1 MKKQETVKTSKW
13 RSVLWMAISL
23 LASLLLWVYVTESE
37 GENIERSF
45 PGVQVRF
52 DGESTMRDTRE
63 MIVSDDS
70 TTSVKVTL
78 TGSRRALSALS
89 SADLSAVIDLSRIT
103 RTGNYQL
110 SPTISFPSRTDTS
123 AIASI
128 VIDPDSVS
136 FYVDKL
142 DKKTLEVR
150 GVFNGST
157 AEGYSADPLSFS
169 PSTVIVYG
177 PGKVLDTVDAA
188 YVEVNRTDV
197 DRTLSFDS
205 TFVLLDA
212 EVNEVESDALSFN
225 TEQVNVTLPV
235 RAVKE
240 VYLTVE
246 LVPGGGATEKN
257 VRWSLEPGS
266 ITLLGDAEVLSGVN
280 SITVARIELA
290 QVEDA
295 MQETYRVELP
305 NDTELIVG
313 ARETTLTLEL
323 QDLETAYYTIDKSNI
338 SFINVS
344 EGYTALAED
353 SLDKVRI
360 RGSHAVLEQLSDLNI
375 RAVADL
381 KNYGTATGRFTVPV
395 QISING
401 ASASEVG
408 AVGNYEIV
416 AILSE
421 ATEEEGER

>member
-212 EVNEVESDALSFN
+212 EGNEVESDALSFN

>member
-212 EVNEVESDALSFN
+212 EGNEVESDALSYN

-323 QDLETAYYTIDKSNI
+323 QDLETAYFTIDKSNI

>member
-1 MKKQETVKTSKW
+1 
-13 RSVLWMAISL
+13 MAISL

-212 EVNEVESDALSFN
+212 EGNEVESDALSYN

-257 VRWSLEPGS
+257 VRWSLEPAS

>member
-212 EVNEVESDALSFN
+212 EGNEVESDALSYN

-381 KNYGTATGRFTVPV
+381 KNYGTATGRLTVPV

>member
-89 SADLSAVIDLSRIT
+89 NADLSAVIDLSRIT

-110 SPTISFPSRTDTS
+110 APTISFPSRTDTS

-212 EVNEVESDALSFN
+212 EGNEVESDALSFN

>member
-212 EVNEVESDALSFN
+212 EGNEVESDALSFN

-295 MQETYRVELP
+295 MQGTYRVELP

>member
-89 SADLSAVIDLSRIT
+89 SADLSAVIDLSPIT

-110 SPTISFPSRTDTS
+110 APTISFPSRTDTS

-212 EVNEVESDALSFN
+212 EGNEVESDALSYN

>member
-89 SADLSAVIDLSRIT
+89 NADLSAVIDLSRIT

-212 EVNEVESDALSFN
+212 EGNEVESDALSFN

>member
-212 EVNEVESDALSFN
+212 EGNEVESDALSYN

-360 RGSHAVLEQLSDLNI
+360 RGSHAALEQLSDLNI

>member
-212 EVNEVESDALSFN
+212 EGNEVESDALSFN

-323 QDLETAYYTIDKSNI
+323 QDLETAYFTIDKSNI

-395 QISING
+395 QITING

>member
-1 MKKQETVKTSKW
+1 MNKNETVKDSKW
-13 RSVLWMAISL
+13 RNVLWMALSL

-37 GENIERSF
+37 GESIERTF

-52 DGESTMRDTRE
+52 DGEATMRDTRE
-63 MIVSDDS
+63 MLVSDDS

-78 TGSRRALSALS
+78 TGNSRVLTSLK

-110 SPTISFPSRTDTS
+110 APTISFPSRTDTS
-123 AIASI
+123 AITSV

-142 DKKTLEVR
+142 DKKTLEVQ

-177 PGKVLDTVDAA
+177 PGKVLDTLEAA

-197 DRTLSFDS
+197 DHTLSFDS
-205 TFVLLDA
+205 TFVLLDR
-212 EVNEVESDALSFN
+212 EGQEVENDTLSFN

-257 VRWSLEPGS
+257 VRWTLEPS
-266 ITLLGDAEVLSGVN
+266 SVTLLGDAEVLSGVN

-290 QVEDA
+290 QVSDA

-305 NDTELIVG
+305 NETELIAG
-313 ARETTLTLEL
+313 ARETTLSLEL
-323 QDLETAYYTIDKSNI
+323 QDLESAYFTIDESNI
-338 SFINVS
+338 SFINVT
-344 EGYTALAED
+344 EGYTAVAED
-353 SLDKVRI
+353 SLDKVLI
-360 RGSHAVLEQLSDLNI
+360 RGSSAVVAQLSDLNI

-381 KNYGTATGRFTVPV
+381 KNFGTATGRFTIPV

-408 AVGNYEIV
+408 AVGSYEIV

-421 ATEEEGER
+421 TTEEEAEQ

>member
-110 SPTISFPSRTDTS
+110 APTISFPSRTDTS

-212 EVNEVESDALSFN
+212 EGNEVESDALSYN

>member
-89 SADLSAVIDLSRIT
+89 SADLSAVIDLSPIT

-110 SPTISFPSRTDTS
+110 APTISFPSRTDTS

-212 EVNEVESDALSFN
+212 EGNEVESDALSYN

-323 QDLETAYYTIDKSNI
+323 QDLETAYFTIDKSNI

>member
-212 EVNEVESDALSFN
+212 EGNEVESDALSYN

>member
-1 MKKQETVKTSKW
+1 
-13 RSVLWMAISL
+13 MAISL

-110 SPTISFPSRTDTS
+110 APTISFPSRTDTS

-212 EVNEVESDALSFN
+212 EGNEVESDALSFN

-240 VYLTVE
+240 IYLTVE

>member
-110 SPTISFPSRTDTS
+110 APTISFPSRTDTS

-212 EVNEVESDALSFN
+212 EGNEVESDALSFN

>member
-89 SADLSAVIDLSRIT
+89 NADLSAVIDLSRIT

-110 SPTISFPSRTDTS
+110 APTISFPSRTDTS

-212 EVNEVESDALSFN
+212 EGNEVESDALSFN

-360 RGSHAVLEQLSDLNI
+360 RGSHSVLEQLSDLNI

>member
-1 MKKQETVKTSKW
+1 
-13 RSVLWMAISL
+13 MAISL

-212 EVNEVESDALSFN
+212 EGNEVESDALSFN

>member
-1 MKKQETVKTSKW
+1 
-13 RSVLWMAISL
+13 MAISL

-89 SADLSAVIDLSRIT
+89 SADLSAVIDLSPIT

-110 SPTISFPSRTDTS
+110 APTISFPSRTDTS

-212 EVNEVESDALSFN
+212 EGNEVESDALSYN

>member
-1 MKKQETVKTSKW
+1 
-13 RSVLWMAISL
+13 MAISL

-110 SPTISFPSRTDTS
+110 APTISFPSRTDTS

-212 EVNEVESDALSFN
+212 EGNEVESDALSYN

>member
-110 SPTISFPSRTDTS
+110 APTISFPSRTDTS

>member
-1 MKKQETVKTSKW
+1 M
-13 RSVLWMAISL
+13 
-23 LASLLLWVYVTESE
+23 
-37 GENIERSF
+37 
-45 PGVQVRF
+45 
-52 DGESTMRDTRE
+52 
-63 MIVSDDS
+63 
-70 TTSVKVTL
+70 KVTL
-78 TGSRRALSALS
+78 TGNSRTLTSLK

-110 SPTISFPSRTDTS
+110 APTISFPSRTDTS
-123 AIASI
+123 AITSV

-142 DKKTLEVR
+142 DKQTLEVR

-177 PGKVLDTVDAA
+177 PTKVLSTLEAA

-197 DRTLSFDS
+197 DHTLSFDS

-212 EVNEVESDALSFN
+212 EGQEVESDMLSFS
-225 TEQVNVTLPV
+225 TEQVSVTLPV

-266 ITLLGDAEVLSGVN
+266 VTLLGDADVLGGVN

-290 QVEDA
+290 QVEGA

-305 NDTELIVG
+305 NDTELIAG

-323 QDLETAYYTIDKSNI
+323 QDLETAYYSIDQSNI
-338 SFINVS
+338 TFINVS
-344 EGYTALAED
+344 EGYTAQAED
-353 SLDKVRI
+353 DLEQVQI
-360 RGSHAVLEQLSDLNI
+360 RGSHAALAQLSDLNI

-381 KNYGTATGRFTVPV
+381 KNYGSATGRFTVPV

-401 ASASEVG
+401 VSASEAG
-408 AVGNYEIV
+408 AVGSYEIV
-416 AILSE
+416 AVLSE
-421 ATEEEGER
+421 STEEEGER

>member
-212 EVNEVESDALSFN
+212 EGKEVESDALSYN

-323 QDLETAYYTIDKSNI
+323 QDLETAYFTIDKSNI

>member
-212 EVNEVESDALSFN
+212 EGNEVESDALSFN

-323 QDLETAYYTIDKSNI
+323 QDLETAYFTIDKSNI

>member
-110 SPTISFPSRTDTS
+110 APTISFPSRTDTS

-212 EVNEVESDALSFN
+212 EGNEVESDALSFN

-240 VYLTVE
+240 IYLTVE